1 LTQFDKDKFADRLIK
16 QTVCYS
22 AFDAAHNSA
31 SMAAQIKWKKQ
42 KLANNTVL
50 PPGQLI
56 ITVDNGTKERPIKL
70 ILFQA

>member
-22 AFDAAHNSA
+22 AFNAAHNFA

-56 ITVDNGTKERPIKL
+56 ITDGTEERSIKF